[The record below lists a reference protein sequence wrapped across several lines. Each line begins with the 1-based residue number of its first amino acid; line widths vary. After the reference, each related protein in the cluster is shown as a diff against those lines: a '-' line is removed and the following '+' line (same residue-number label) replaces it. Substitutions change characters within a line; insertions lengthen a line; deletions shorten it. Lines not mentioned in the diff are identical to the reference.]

1 MAKLIVEP
9 LPLSEGGGVNHHNGV
24 LNEGLGSDQLVVGGV
39 VDDVDDPGLAGD
51 ALGAP
56 GEVALVEPEGTVLL
70 VAAPHPQGVDPLG
83 GELGHRGGPGQ
94 LELPLLPDGGLLASG
109 GPALVPMIS

>member
-56 GEVALVEPEGTVLL
+56 GEVALVEPEGPVLL
-70 VAAPHPQGVDPLG
+70 VAAPDPQGVDPLG